1 MRIVRRP
8 LAPLEFDHELVW
20 LSISLGGLA
29 FAALWFALG
38 LPWPHCIFL
47 TITGHPCLTCG
58 ATRCAIAF
66 FHLDFA
72 GAWKWNPLVFTVLCG
87 VSLFDLYAL
96 VVLILRARRLRIV
109 QFTPAEKKFV
119 RVAVILVLLT
129 NWIYLLSRPRG
140 LF

>member
-1 MRIVRRP
+1 MRIVRRS

-20 LSISLGGLA
+20 LGISLGGLA
-29 FAALWFALG
+29 LAWIWFAVG

-72 GAWKWNPLVFTVLCG
+72 AAWKWNPLVFAFLCWI
-87 VSLFDLYAL
+87 SIFDLYAA
-96 VVLILRARRLRIV
+96 VVLTLRARRFRII
-109 QFTPAEKKFV
+109 QFTPAERKFF
-119 RVAVILVLLT
+119 RAAFILVLLT

>member
-1 MRIVRRP
+1 MRVVRRP
-8 LAPLEFDHELVW
+8 LAPGQTDYELVC
-20 LSISLGGLA
+20 LFVSLVGLA
-29 FAALWFALG
+29 FAWIWFAIG

-72 GAWKWNPLVFTVLCG
+72 AAWKWNPLVFALLCWI
-87 VSLFDLYAL
+87 SIFDLYAA
-96 VVLILRARRLRIV
+96 VVLILRARRFRVI
-109 QFTPAEKKFV
+109 QFTPAETKFL
-119 RVAVILVLLT
+119 RVVFILVLLT